1 MYNDRKNKN
10 QKKKERKKKLDHG
23 KELLTEALSP
33 TNHKSC
39 FEIMVETLFKKK
51 IHLKKI
57 LTFNFRTECF
67 PSDEN
72 RERKFCK
79 AEKDI

>member
-1 MYNDRKNKN
+1 MTEKTKTNKRK
-10 QKKKERKKKLDHG
+10 KKKLDHG
-23 KELLTEALSP
+23 KELLTEAFPP

-39 FEIMVETLFKKK
+39 FEIMVEILFKKK

-79 AEKDI
+79 GEKDI